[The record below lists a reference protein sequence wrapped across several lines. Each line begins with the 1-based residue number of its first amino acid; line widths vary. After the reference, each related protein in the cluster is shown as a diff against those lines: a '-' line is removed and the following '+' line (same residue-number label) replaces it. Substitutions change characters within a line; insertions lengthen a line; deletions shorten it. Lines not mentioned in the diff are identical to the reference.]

1 MKIWSQHSCI
11 LNSALLIP
19 ADWSSFQFDCF
30 STFCSNWVI
39 HLRKSVFFIRIFVIF
54 DYGGTGGSKKFRFS
68 LAMLFQESKMEQT
81 AEHRSTPSPRSALYN
96 WYFLKG
102 EQFENMFN
110 PRVLILLYRAEQ
122 IIGRIYVELYV
133 IINILKNMVQ
143 FHPIFS
149 KKHQLLIQRNTF
161 LTNSI

>member
-1 MKIWSQHSCI
+1 
-11 LNSALLIP
+11 
-19 ADWSSFQFDCF
+19 
-30 STFCSNWVI
+30 
-39 HLRKSVFFIRIFVIF
+39 
-54 DYGGTGGSKKFRFS
+54 
-68 LAMLFQESKMEQT
+68 MEQT